1 MCLQPSL
8 HLLQDCTWSWHRLLQ
23 VRFNLIFFDKILI
36 ILIRNVPLTK
46 LPIALNSSKLFILR
60 LENNGLRWIEP
71 QLLQNTGKLDINM
84 WFGEIYNH
92 TILGL
97 YRLHIS
103 DNPLPEM
110 PDDSLMGLERS
121 LWELALQRDRLTTV
135 PNRAIR
141 YLRKLRLLD
150 LTGINN

>member
-1 MCLQPSL
+1 VT
-8 HLLQDCTWSWHRLLQ
+8 D
-23 VRFNLIFFDKILI
+23 FNDFFPFK
-36 ILIRNVPLTK
+36 
-46 LPIALNSSKLFILR
+46 
-60 LENNGLRWIEP
+60 
-71 QLLQNTGKLDINM
+71 
-84 WFGEIYNH
+84 
-92 TILGL
+92 GL

-121 LWELALQRDRLTTV
+121 LWELALQRDRLTSV

-150 LTGINN
+150 LTGEYFSLSYMQKYFFIQTLIKNYFFS